1 MNLIDYPAGP
11 GDNFHTVAKNAKFL
25 ATEDTNVKFEFNEI
39 VCIVSTSTNLE
50 FLYRDYANAWL
61 MEWSIVGPD
70 CLAEYPSEV
79 QAEFEKRTKAREE
92 KRKIQEEESNRKD
105 AAERNIFQSKTE
117 GITIDLIDQ
126 KAWDDWKAKNT
137 DGYGAGIFEYA
148 ESWARLMQVEM
159 AKGKSIPECAKTTSF
174 ELGFLGI
181 TGFMYGAAV
190 SILANCWKHGEA
202 LKNWHNAQ
210 YNHKGEGVVNPAL
223 LTIG

>member
-1 MNLIDYPAGP
+1 MNLIDYPAGL

-25 ATEDTNVKFEFNEI
+25 ATEGTNVKFEFNEI

-50 FLYRDYANAWL
+50 FLYRDYANARL

-70 CLAEYPSEV
+70 CLTGYPAEV
-79 QAEFEKRTKAREE
+79 RAEFEKRTKAREE

-105 AAERNIFQSKTE
+105 AIERNTFQSKTE
-117 GITIDLIDQ
+117 GIAINLIDQ

-137 DGYGAGIFEYA
+137 DIYSAGIFEYA
-148 ESWARLMQVEM
+148 ECWARLMQAEM
-159 AKGKSIPECAKTTSF
+159 TKGKSISECAESTSF

-190 SILANCWKHGEA
+190 SILSTCWKHGEA
-202 LKNWHNAQ
+202 LKTWHNAQ